1 MTVLAATDLS
11 KGSNAAIRYASM
23 VARARKDT
31 LVLMHG
37 FHMPRD
43 ESSWAYFVERAQH
56 SEAQIKERVLG
67 ELEEIFSEAVAEE
80 SQPRHVEFVFEAGR
94 PSETIGD
101 VAERKQADLVVI
113 GGAGERAVA
122 SYFLG
127 STAEEVIRQA
137 ERPTVVVPAD
147 HSSGRCQTVLAA
159 TDFSAASRAGVEYAA
174 RWARLFDAR
183 LIVAHIVDP
192 PGGLFDWSDD
202 VDNEEVERRGRER
215 LDEWTAD
222 LEPDLEFEEGPGV
235 TRLVRSGRPHEALD
249 EIIEEFDVDLAVM
262 GTHGQRGWKRYFVG
276 SNTLKLLRLLPC
288 PVLALRN
295 EQADN

>member
-11 KGSNAAIRYASM
+11 KSANAAIRYASM

-43 ESSWAYFVERAQH
+43 ESSWAYFVERAQR
-56 SEAQIKERVLG
+56 SEAQIRERILS
-67 ELEEIFSEAVAEE
+67 ELDEVFSEAVAEE
-80 SQPRHVEFVFEAGR
+80 DQPRHVEFVFEAGR
-94 PSETIGD
+94 PSEAIGE
-101 VAERKQADLVVI
+101 VAQRKQADLVVI
-113 GGAGERAVA
+113 GGAEERAVA

-137 ERPTVVVPAD
+137 QRPTVVVPAD
-147 HSSGRCQTVLAA
+147 HPSGRCQTVLAA
-159 TDFSAASRAGVEYAA
+159 TDFSAASRASVAYAA

-183 LIVAHIVDP
+183 LIVAHVVDP
-192 PGGLFDWSDD
+192 PRGLFDWSDD
-202 VDNEEVERRGRER
+202 VDNEDLESRGRVR
-215 LDEWTAD
+215 LDEWTQD
-222 LEPDLEFEEGPGV
+222 LESDFEKVPEM
-235 TRLVRSGRPHEALD
+235 TRLVRSGSPHEALD
-249 EIIEEFDVDLAVM
+249 EIVEEFDVDLTVM

-288 PVLALRN
+288 PVLALRDD
-295 EQADN
+295 QADN